1 MYPVAFLMGV
11 DTKDCRKVAELIGV
25 KTFLNEFI
33 AYTTLG
39 DLVRNRDRFDEY
51 TLLYNTTDSWTHN
64 GDDIYL
70 RLWNETLAGGILTVS
85 LIVAM
90 RGSRGGQ
97 WVWTSNTGPNPLE
110 NDKSTKPAFNVGP

>member
-39 DLVRNRDRFDEY
+39 DLVHNRDRFDEY
-51 TLLYNTTDSWTHN
+51 TLLFNTTDSWTHN

-90 RGSRGGQ
+90 RRSRGGRQ
-97 WVWTSNTGPNPLE
+97 GVQIPPEKQNKNKGFPGILVRIS
-110 NDKSTKPAFNVGP
+110 

>member
-64 GDDIYL
+64 GDDIFL

-85 LIVAM
+85 LIVVM
-90 RGSRGGQ
+90 LESRGGGGGQ
-97 WVWTSNTGPNPLE
+97 WVTL
-110 NDKSTKPAFNVGP
+110 D